1 VAIDGDAGNAIDTQR
16 SRWERCDGDGGGHQR
31 IDRLK

>member
-16 SRWERCDGDGGGHQR
+16 SCRERCYGHGRRHQR

>member
-16 SRWERCDGDGGGHQR
+16 SRRERCYRDGRGHQR
-31 IDRLK
+31 IDRFK